1 MIKLIRENSHG
12 NDILTSYDD
21 VKKSYYKST
30 FTIHGT
36 NLLKTSKKVLILII

>member
-21 VKKSYYKST
+21 VKKV
-30 FTIHGT
+30 TI
-36 NLLKTSKKVLILII
+36 NQLLQYMVQIY